1 MVRLVILPRHDNT
14 FTEPKNRMIEV
25 EESIYDHPQYYDLI
39 FAAEWEPE
47 FNFLEASFEKHVD
60 GEVTRLFEPAC
71 GTGRLIY
78 RFAEAGYEISGND
91 LNAKAIDFC
100 NERLAQH
107 GLRQRAVVG
116 DMTKFTLDQ
125 PAHAAFNTINSFR
138 HLTTEQ
144 QAVKHLNCMAD
155 AIVKGGI
162 YVLGFHLSPIGNC
175 VCDEEYWSAEEDGI
189 KVDSGMWLKDRDR
202 RRRIETLGMSFDVQT
217 PEKKLRITDELKFR
231 TYTWPQFEGL
241 LEKVPRL
248 DLVDVFDFDYDI
260 ANPLTVDQESEDA
273 VFVLKVR

>member
-1 MVRLVILPRHDNT
+1 
-14 FTEPKNRMIEV
+14 MIEV

-47 FNFLEASFEKHVD
+47 FNFLEA
-60 GEVTRLFEPAC
+60 
-71 GTGRLIY
+71 
-78 RFAEAGYEISGND
+78 D

-162 YVLGFHLSPIGNC
+162 YVLGFHLSPIGN
-175 VCDEEYWSAEEDGI
+175 
-189 KVDSGMWLKDRDR
+189 LKDRDR